1 MYCVWYDISNQ
12 TSSEFVVC
20 TGNMNSIGLAG
31 IMSME
36 ILVYAYRNI
45 L

>member
-1 MYCVWYDISNQ
+1 MYCVWYAISNQ
-12 TSSEFVVC
+12 SFSEFVGC

-31 IMSME
+31 ITNME